1 MLQSRCSFMGRS
13 YPSRPVAGVGAILL
27 DGDEVLLVRRGRPP
41 QQGSW
46 SIPGG
51 AVELGESL
59 TEAVEREVREE
70 CGLEARAVEL
80 IEVFERIIRD
90 EAGRVEYHYVLMDYL
105 CELTGGALCAGDDA
119 ADAAWTPLARLA
131 ELRMTGGTAAVIQK
145 AVEARD
151 RRLAPAP

>member
-1 MLQSRCSFMGRS
+1 MGRS

-27 DGDEVLLVRRGRPP
+27 DGDQVLLVRRGRPP
-41 QQGSW
+41 QEGLW

-70 CGLEARAVEL
+70 CGLESRAVEL

-105 CELTGGALCAGDDA
+105 CELTGGVLRAGDDA
-119 ADAAWTPLARLA
+119 ADAAWTPLARLP
-131 ELRMTGGTAAVIQK
+131 EIPITGGTPAVIQK

-151 RRLAPAP
+151 RRLALAP